1 MRTLP
6 GVADGGESIGSHEN
20 TVQSVMPAALS
31 GWARVDLVHLAY
43 LVQPNK
49 PDRPNRPNEQER
61 RVDLWRVLLKHLARE
76 GMRKFIRSGFV
87 SIRIEKDDSHCI
99 AAGSPR

>member
-1 MRTLP
+1 
-6 GVADGGESIGSHEN
+6 
-20 TVQSVMPAALS
+20 
-31 GWARVDLVHLAY
+31 
-43 LVQPNK
+43 
-49 PDRPNRPNEQER
+49 
-61 RVDLWRVLLKHLARE
+61 VDLWRVLLKHLARE